1 MFASKKRSKIFVK
14 SIGGD
19 MKTEEQMNRDLFWFN
34 MWALSGVFW
43 MILLLFGLIEL
54 IGRLAGE
61 KS

>member
-1 MFASKKRSKIFVK
+1 
-14 SIGGD
+14 